1 MRCRMKTTMR
11 FLMIMAFVVTLVS
24 CAGATRTGTSGEPAI
39 SDEKVGLSRDSVF
52 DTPTPDPVVPIVS
65 DPGEQAVVP
74 AAFYGSPPVIPHTV
88 TDFVPITTDFNMCV
102 ECHALDEAGE
112 GDPTPIP
119 ESHYTDLR
127 NDPGKVTS
135 DVVGARYKC
144 TACHAPQTDAPP
156 LVENRFT
163 E

>member
-1 MRCRMKTTMR
+1 MKNTMR
-11 FLMIMAFVVTLVS
+11 YLMIMALVVTLLS
-24 CAGATRTGTSGEPAI
+24 CAGATRTGTTGESAI
-39 SDEKVGLSRDSVF
+39 PDEQVGLSKDSVF
-52 DTPTPDPVVPIVS
+52 DTPIPAPVVPIAS
-65 DPGEQAVVP
+65 DPGEQTVVP

-88 TDFVPITTDFNMCV
+88 ADFVPITTDFNMCV

-127 NDPGKVTS
+127 NAPGKVS
-135 DVVGARYKC
+135 GDVVGARYKC
-144 TACHAPQTDAPP
+144 TSCHAPQTDATP
-156 LVENRFT
+156 LVENRFS